1 MKRLLLLSVLLAA
14 GGVALAQ
21 DHDDDD
27 DGPGERRE
35 VEVIKMKGPGGGPGG
50 DGPGRRGRPDM
61 EDDDEGGEGGGRRP
75 MKGGMRRM
83 MMMKEHGGGMG
94 GRDMDP
100 AMKEK
105 FEKMH
110 AAQEKLRALKG
121 KFREKGADKAALKK
135 EAKAAVGELFD
146 AKLAMEQAMVD
157 KMAEHLAEKK
167 AKLAKRKDARDK
179 LVNEKVEQ
187 LSGDAPGWDD

>member
-1 MKRLLLLSVLLAA
+1 MLLAA

-21 DHDDDD
+21 EHDDD

-50 DGPGRRGRPDM
+50 GPGRRGRPEMDD
-61 EDDDEGGEGGGRRP
+61 EEGGDDEGGRP
-75 MKGGMRRM
+75 MHGGMRRM
-83 MMMKEHGGGMG
+83 MMMKEHHGMG
-94 GRDMDP
+94 GGHGGKDMDP

-105 FEKMH
+105 MEKMH
-110 AAQEKLRALKG
+110 AAQEKLREIKG
-121 KFREKGADKAALKK
+121 KMREKGADKAALKK

-157 KMAEHLAEKK
+157 KMSEHLAEKK
-167 AKLAKRKDARDK
+167 AKLAKRKEAREK
-179 LVNEKVEQ
+179 LVQEKVDQ